1 MLTAHISLCI
11 GHSGVFLPPS
21 LPPSTVMPLHKS
33 SRAPRLERTMISAP
47 LDDFRHTMHIGRGG
61 DAFGDTSFLSTHG
74 PGNNNANATTTSSSS
89 SSSDLGAPGNTTAV
103 DSKIPNISQGE
114 SSTDG
119 MEASEYNDLSRDHS
133 VSVSSFTLDLD
144 LGPSIMGDVLG
155 VMDGL
160 RLDSNEED
168 VFGPSNN
175 TSLAEMKSGRGVSED
190 LSVCALNEVNGEEL
204 VGSEEKLA
212 RENRDDSLA
221 DGNWGKT
228 KGLRP
233 KVRFSDKRE
242 EIIRQASEE
251 EEGQGFAF
259 QEEDEQGP
267 QTPTKGEKGANVGG
281 AGEAE
286 EWTTRRAD
294 MPPSPASSHS
304 SDNNESSPLHC
315 RRVET
320 SHFGT
325 DSDEEEEEEV
335 GDCGRG
341 YTFEDEFDDEIGL

>member
-1 MLTAHISLCI
+1 
-11 GHSGVFLPPS
+11 
-21 LPPSTVMPLHKS
+21 MPLHKS

-74 PGNNNANATTTSSSS
+74 PGNNNTTTTSS
-89 SSSDLGAPGNTTAV
+89 SSSDLGAPGNMTAV
-103 DSKIPNISQGE
+103 DAKIPNINQGE
-114 SSTDG
+114 NSTDG

-133 VSVSSFTLDLD
+133 ESVSSFTLDLD

-160 RLDSNEED
+160 GLDSNEED
-168 VFGPSNN
+168 VFSPSNN
-175 TSLAEMKSGRGVSED
+175 TSLSEMKSGRGACED

-204 VGSEEKLA
+204 VGSEEKQT
-212 RENRDDSLA
+212 RDTGDGSQA
-221 DGNWGKT
+221 DGNWSKT

-251 EEGQGFAF
+251 EEGQGFTF
-259 QEEDEQGP
+259 QGEEDELGP
-267 QTPTKGEKGANVGG
+267 ETPTKGEKGANVGV
-281 AGEAE
+281 AGET

-294 MPPSPASSHS
+294 VPPSPASSHS

-320 SHFGT
+320 SNFGT

-335 GDCGRG
+335 GDGERG